1 MGQRLWRLSVEVAK
15 EQDVASTAVARVQL
29 VTQGWDRLLVVR
41 HVSSVAGWAC
51 VACAAE
57 KEKNR

>member
-1 MGQRLWRLSVEVAK
+1 VEVAK